1 MPSRSVRPA
10 FPRHLVTA
18 VLVSHDGERWLR
30 RSLAALE
37 AQTRPAQRAVAVDT
51 GSHDASVRILAAGL
65 GASRIVQAQRTTG
78 FGAAVA
84 LGLEAYNGAPMPPNG
99 PRAADGD
106 PVEWVWIL
114 HDDSAPEPYCL
125 EALLV
130 RAEESPDA
138 AVLGAKARGWDQSR
152 LLLEVGLTTDGAG
165 HRHTGLDRREVDQG
179 QHDGVRDV
187 LAVGSAGMLVRRDV
201 WDALGGF
208 DPRLPLFRDDLDF
221 GWRANLAGYR
231 VEVVTDAVVHHAQA
245 AAAGHRRLA
254 ATRDFPRRVDRRNA
268 MFTVL
273 ANASPLGLALGL
285 PRLALATVLRVL
297 LFLLTRRPLLAIDEL
312 AAYVRLVRSTGA
324 LFTARRTRA
333 PLVAVPRRS
342 LRPMMAKPGAR
353 LRAIGEHIGDW
364 LTAGRSNRGL
374 YVTPV
379 AQALETGPSSSGEDD
394 ADLPTSGIDWRAV
407 LLAPGLLLFAALT
420 VIALVAE
427 RHLLGGHGVLSGGR
441 LLPPPAGASD
451 LWHTYLA
458 GFHPV
463 GVGSTAD
470 APPYLPVLALVS
482 TVFLGKVWFAVDVL
496 LLGCVPLAGLTAYA
510 ATRGQLQS
518 QAVRAYAAATY
529 ALLPVGV
536 EAIVGGRLGI
546 AVAFV
551 LLPLVIRAVAR
562 CFMAATHRGGWRH
575 AWWAGLLLAVAV
587 AFAPDLLPGAALAVL
602 AVAALSAVRRRAH
615 AVRFVLAG
623 LIVLLVPVALLV
635 PWTGRV
641 WSQPGLLVLGTG
653 RVSAALDLPHPRPS
667 DLLLGWPGGTG
678 VAAWWLSIGLLL
690 AALSVLV
697 RRDRMLTGLSAWA
710 LVVAG
715 LVTGSVVS
723 HTTATADGVRVL
735 GWPGASAGLVGAG
748 LVMAAALAAD
758 GALPRLAAA
767 SFGLRQPVAA
777 VVALLGLTAPLLATV
792 SWLSAGLPDDN
803 ALNRHVSTILPEFL
817 VGNLAGSDGL
827 RALVLRPQ
835 GLTVSYTVIQDS
847 TGRTLDAAELTT
859 LPAQRRRLDQLVQA
873 LSGGSGDAASALG
886 TYAVGFVAVVSP
898 PRSLVR
904 ALDTT
909 VGLTRMSSATA
920 TQVWKVPSAVGQ
932 LVIRPAAGDLATPPV
947 AVPSKADGARTSI
960 PGGTVGRTLVLA
972 EAARSGWRATLDGH
986 RLEPVLVDGW
996 AQGFAL
1002 PAQPGRLVLR
1012 YDNSRRDGWLAVQ
1025 LIVLLLVLV
1034 LSAPSVRAED
1044 GPPLWSAEE
1053 EPVQVRE
1060 PVELDDLVDGAEPV
1074 EAVEP
1079 VEVVEVVEPVAA
1091 EAPAPR
1097 PVRKRRPPAAKTAA
1111 AGQVDGAEVP
1121 TPALLETPVVR
1132 PRRAPRRKPVADPAL
1147 DGQAA
1152 AAESRP
1158 EPDGSD
1164 S

>member
-1 MPSRSVRPA
+1 M
-10 FPRHLVTA
+10 
-18 VLVSHDGERWLR
+18 R

-65 GASRIVQAQRTTG
+65 GASRIVPAERTTG
-78 FGAAVA
+78 FGAAIA

-99 PRAADGD
+99 PRAGDGD

-114 HDDSAPEPYCL
+114 HDDCAPEPHCL
-125 EALLV
+125 EALLA
-130 RAEESPDA
+130 RAEQSPDA
-138 AVLGAKARGWDQSR
+138 AVLGAKARGWDQPR

-273 ANASPLGLALGL
+273 ANASPLALALGL

-324 LFTARRTRA
+324 LFTARRARA
-333 PLVAVPRRS
+333 PLVVVPRRS
-342 LRPMMAKPGAR
+342 LRPMMARPGAR
-353 LRAIGEHIGDW
+353 LRAISEHIGDW

-374 YVTPV
+374 YVAPV
-379 AQALETGPSSSGEDD
+379 AQALETGPSSSDD
-394 ADLPTSGIDWRAV
+394 DDDLPTSGIDWRAV
-407 LLAPGLLLFAALT
+407 LLAPGLLLFAGLT
-420 VIALVAE
+420 VVSLIAE
-427 RHLLGGHGVLSGGR
+427 RHLLGVHGVLSGGR

-482 TVFLGKVWFAVDVL
+482 MLFLGKVWFAVDVL
-496 LLGCVPLAGLTAYA
+496 LLGCVPLAGLAAYVA
-510 ATRGQLQS
+510 MRGQLRS
-518 QAVRAYAAATY
+518 RAVRAYAALTY

-536 EAIVGGRLGI
+536 EAIVGGRLGVG
-546 AVAFV
+546 VAFV

-562 CFMAATHRGGWRH
+562 CFMAATQRGGWRY

-602 AVAALSAVRRRAH
+602 AVAVLSAVRRPAH
-615 AVRFVLAG
+615 AVRLVLAG
-623 LIVLLVPVALLV
+623 LIVLLVPVVLLV

-653 RVSAALDLPHPRPS
+653 RVAPGLDLPHPRPS
-667 DLLLGWPGGTG
+667 DLLLAWPGGTG
-678 VAAWWLSIGLLL
+678 VPAWWLTVGLLV
-690 AALSVLV
+690 AALSVLI
-697 RRDRMLTGLSAWA
+697 RRDRVLTGLCAWA
-710 LVVAG
+710 LVAAG
-715 LVTGSVVS
+715 LVTGSVIS
-723 HTTATADGVRVL
+723 HTTATADGVRAL

-758 GALPRLAAA
+758 GALPRLASA

-777 VVALLGLTAPLLATV
+777 AVALLALTAPLLAVT
-792 SWLSAGLPDDN
+792 SWLSAGPPDDT
-803 ALNRHVSTILPEFL
+803 ALARHGSTILPDFL
-817 VGNLAGSDGL
+817 VGSLAGSDGL
-827 RALVLRPQ
+827 RALVLRPT
-835 GLTVSYTVIQDS
+835 GLTVSY
-847 TGRTLDAAELTT
+847 
-859 LPAQRRRLDQLVQA
+859 
-873 LSGGSGDAASALG
+873 
-886 TYAVGFVAVVSP
+886 
-898 PRSLVR
+898 
-904 ALDTT
+904 
-909 VGLTRMSSATA
+909 
-920 TQVWKVPSAVGQ
+920 
-932 LVIRPAAGDLATPPV
+932 
-947 AVPSKADGARTSI
+947 
-960 PGGTVGRTLVLA
+960 
-972 EAARSGWRATLDGH
+972 
-986 RLEPVLVDGW
+986 
-996 AQGFAL
+996 
-1002 PAQPGRLVLR
+1002 
-1012 YDNSRRDGWLAVQ
+1012 
-1025 LIVLLLVLV
+1025 
-1034 LSAPSVRAED
+1034 
-1044 GPPLWSAEE
+1044 
-1053 EPVQVRE
+1053 
-1060 PVELDDLVDGAEPV
+1060 
-1074 EAVEP
+1074 
-1079 VEVVEVVEPVAA
+1079 
-1091 EAPAPR
+1091 
-1097 PVRKRRPPAAKTAA
+1097 
-1111 AGQVDGAEVP
+1111 
-1121 TPALLETPVVR
+1121 
-1132 PRRAPRRKPVADPAL
+1132 
-1147 DGQAA
+1147 
-1152 AAESRP
+1152 
-1158 EPDGSD
+1158 
-1164 S
+1164 